1 MESLAAGLT
10 KAPFYLQIPKMVGG
24 VTIYKYAFEAKQ
36 VNSLIADC
44 TVTIT
49 NIESKRE
56 VTNGFKILM
65 HSTRQGVLV
74 CTHLGPTRLM
84 TPITIPV
91 EFQKTKKYVI
101 SGSFAEIRAMFSL
114 NRFEEG
120 FGWLATM
127 FCSSMTVEIDEDLS
141 LICRGLGGYVL
152 NRSEPNH
159 AHFEDEELPEFKEL
173 VKTTVPAPAPEASSF
188 LDPRKKSA

>member
-1 MESLAAGLT
+1 MESFAAGLT

-36 VNSLIADC
+36 LNPLIADC
-44 TVTIT
+44 KVTIT

-101 SGSFAEIRAMFSL
+101 SGSFGEIRAMFSL

-127 FCSSMTVEIDEDLS
+127 FCSTMTVEIDEELQKIIAQSSSAEETGSNSTHKHTKTKALD
-141 LICRGLGGYVL
+141 V
-152 NRSEPNH
+152 E
-159 AHFEDEELPEFKEL
+159 FE
-173 VKTTVPAPAPEASSF
+173 V
-188 LDPRKKSA
+188 